1 MPVPILLSSRVPTP
15 NSLFTTI
22 TPFDWFKV
30 PVPLR
35 RPIYMLPLPEVVIVP
50 PLTFKIPVP
59 LSRPTTT
66 SLETVSAP
74 VPLRV

>member
-1 MPVPILLSSRVPTP
+1 M
-15 NSLFTTI
+15 I
-22 TPFDWFKV
+22 TPFDWLRV

-35 RPIYMLPLPEVVIVP
+35 RPIYMLPLSAVVMVP
-50 PLTFKIPVP
+50 PLTFRVPVP

-74 VPLRV
+74 APLRV